1 MLFLPIRNPFAI
13 NFNFLMQISI
23 CFACTFP
30 VFAQTIKDDAQ
41 LFDKPDGNKTSS
53 VKSGTSIKI
62 NKRQGFWVEV
72 EAGSNKGWVKIS
84 QVNMSA
90 SSGSGIALDTGRAG
104 KGNIVS
110 TSAARGLSAKDLLD
124 GKPDFSAVEKLDGF
138 TLDASVIASFRR
150 EANLQAVTEKISL
163 SEAVLSKPQQQSS
176 VEVNSDENED
186 KPKKMK
192 KNDDW

>member
-1 MLFLPIRNPFAI
+1 MFFLSIRNPFAI
-13 NFNFLMQISI
+13 NFNFLLIISI
-23 CFACTFP
+23 SFACALP
-30 VFAQTIKDDAQ
+30 VYAQSIKDDAHI
-41 LFDKPDGNKTSS
+41 FDKPDGNKTGS

-84 QVNMSA
+84 QINMSA
-90 SSGSGIALDTGRAG
+90 SSGGGIALDTGRAG

-124 GKPDFSAVEKLDGF
+124 GKPDFSAVAKLDGF
-138 TLDASVIASFRR
+138 SLDASAIASFRR

-163 SEAVLSKPQQQSS
+163 TEVVLSKPQQQSS